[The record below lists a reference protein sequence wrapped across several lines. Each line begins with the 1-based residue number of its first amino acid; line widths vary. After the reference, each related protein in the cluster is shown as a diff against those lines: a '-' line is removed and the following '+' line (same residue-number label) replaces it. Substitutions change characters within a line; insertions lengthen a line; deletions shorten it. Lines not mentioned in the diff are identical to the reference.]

1 VVPDFNS
8 TSKGRDVDAFRSESG
23 SMTDELSAKE
33 NKSKRDEMIRCVS
46 KTNCSK
52 QH

>member
-23 SMTDELSAKE
+23 SMTDELSA
-33 NKSKRDEMIRCVS
+33 IRKVNEV
-46 KTNCSK
+46 K
-52 QH
+52 